1 MPVSDQ
7 QVNYFVED
15 LLKYV
20 PDKNSPDVTLH
31 AFQTIEHSDNFGP
44 RHAVLRKADPG
55 VNARIA
61 QMIKKLLG
69 RENDE
74 EIPVSRSE
82 CSLIKSYTRFKP

>member
-7 QVNYFVED
+7 QVDYFVED

-31 AFQTIEHSDNFGP
+31 AFQTIEGSDNFAP
-44 RHAVLRKADPG
+44 RHAMLRKADPR
-55 VNARIA
+55 VNARIG
-61 QMIKKLLG
+61 QTIKKLLG

-74 EIPVSRSE
+74 EISVSRSE

>member
-7 QVNYFVED
+7 QVDYFVED

-31 AFQTIEHSDNFGP
+31 AFQTIECSDNFAP
-44 RHAVLRKADPG
+44 SQAILRKADPR
-55 VNARIA
+55 VNARIG
-61 QMIKKLLG
+61 QTIKKLLG

-74 EIPVSRSE
+74 EISVSRSE